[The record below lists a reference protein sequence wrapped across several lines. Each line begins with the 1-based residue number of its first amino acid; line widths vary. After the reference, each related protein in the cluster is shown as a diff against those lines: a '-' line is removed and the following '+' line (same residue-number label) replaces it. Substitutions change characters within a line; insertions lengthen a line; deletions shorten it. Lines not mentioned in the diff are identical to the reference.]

1 MVDLHTHSHFSDGD
15 RSPWELVRQAKACG
29 LSGLGLTDHDT
40 LAGGEELF
48 QAGRAFGL
56 PVVLGVEI
64 SCSQRDGRQLH
75 LLGYAIPTEGRQAV
89 EDFCRPIRQA
99 RNRAVLQ
106 SAQALAQ
113 AGYPVSEKRLLAQAG
128 PQGQLCKQY
137 LMAQL
142 IEAGLCKELYGALY
156 KKLFK
161 EEAAPAA
168 LQFPT
173 ADPVEAVQC
182 VTRAGGKAVLAHP
195 GQYGNFQAL
204 PALAEAGLWG
214 IEAYHPKHSPEDTQ
228 KCLELARRFQLA
240 VTGGSDFHGRY
251 GEGEFLGEQG
261 VGASPLF

>member
-75 LLGYAIPTEGRQAV
+75 LLGYAIPPEGRQAV

-113 AGYPVSEKRLLAQAG
+113 AGIRLFPGVQG
-128 PQGQLCKQY
+128 P
-137 LMAQL
+137 
-142 IEAGLCKELYGALY
+142 
-156 KKLFK
+156 
-161 EEAAPAA
+161 
-168 LQFPT
+168 
-173 ADPVEAVQC
+173 ADEAVQALL
-182 VTRAGGKAVLAHP
+182 AGTLAYDPDTVCAH
-195 GQYGNFQAL
+195 
-204 PALAEAGLWG
+204 
-214 IEAYHPKHSPEDTQ
+214 HHSGHEEGHT
-228 KCLELARRFQLA
+228 CAH
-240 VTGGSDFHGRY
+240 GGENGCQHGS
-251 GEGEFLGEQG
+251 G
-261 VGASPLF
+261 GA